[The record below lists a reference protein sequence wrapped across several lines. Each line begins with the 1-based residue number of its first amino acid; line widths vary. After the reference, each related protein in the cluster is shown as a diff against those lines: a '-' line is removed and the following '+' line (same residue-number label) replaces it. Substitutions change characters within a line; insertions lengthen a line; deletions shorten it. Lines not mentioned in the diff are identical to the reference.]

1 MNHVVQELRVSE
13 RRACRTIGQVRSV
26 YRYEPKA
33 NPEREEIRDRVVAV
47 AREYSRYGYRTV
59 TNLLRM
65 EGFEVGI
72 DRVYRI
78 WREEGLKVPQKAPKR
93 ARLWRADGSC
103 IRLRPERRNHVW
115 SYDFVSDRTHDGRPI
130 KILNIIDEFTRE
142 CLASY
147 VARRIRSQD
156 VILVLADLFLK
167 RGCPAHIRSDNGPE
181 FIAANVRKWIEIAGG
196 KTLYV
201 EPGSPW
207 ENGFVES
214 FHGRLR
220 DELLDAE
227 LFGSV
232 AEARTLSDCWRREY
246 NQERPHSALGY
257 ATPNEFAAKCEEKS
271 KTKKCEAAD
280 EYIGDGCAAPLRKT
294 PTEPA
299 VSSGVGQQELTK
311 CVKLS

>member
-181 FIAANVRKWIEIAGG
+181 FIAKNLKRWLKSLEVKP
-196 KTLYV
+196 LYI

-207 ENGFVES
+207 ENGYCES
-214 FHGRLR
+214 FNGKMRYQ
-220 DELLDAE
+220 LLDGE
-227 LFGSV
+227 IFYSLL
-232 AEARTLSDCWRREY
+232 EAKIVIERWRNHY
-246 NQERPHSALGY
+246 NMRRPHSSLGGR
-257 ATPNEFAAKCEEKS
+257 PP
-271 KTKKCEAAD
+271 
-280 EYIGDGCAAPLRKT
+280 APVTIQL
-294 PTEPA
+294 A
-299 VSSGVGQQELTK
+299 S
-311 CVKLS
+311 